1 METQALGFA
10 PRESC
15 AFSWLC
21 LHVGPNAPAW
31 INLFFTFSFSSLRLF
46 LLVFVFLEIS
56 FCEIFLL
63 VLLFGCFCVPLPFF
77 PCLFLLLS
85 SSFFLLWQVF
95 LDIWNTF
102 SFSLAS
108 GGQMVTREMCRWL
121 KQMFLS
127 KSKYLTPE
135 FLLDSASDEYC
146 RNGGQGLAWLL
157 FTLYYFNLTLRAFRR
172 NEGCWEKLL
181 LFSLPC

>member
-1 METQALGFA
+1 MCFQLAVFA
-10 PRESC
+10 RGSKC
-15 AFSWLC
+15 
-21 LHVGPNAPAW
+21 
-31 INLFFTFSFSSLRLF
+31 SSLDSSLLYF
-46 LLVFVFLEIS
+46 LIFFSETFPAGFVFLEIS
-56 FCEIFLL
+56 FCAIFLL

-77 PCLFLLLS
+77 PCLFLLLG

-102 SFSLAS
+102 SFSPAS

-146 RNGGQGLAWLL
+146 RNGGQGLVWLL
-157 FTLYYFNLTLRAFRR
+157 FTLHYFNLTLRAFRR